1 MNLMKSEKKITSM
14 LILIMIFSITF
25 FQTKTLNTEKPSF
38 SIYKTKNENQIK
50 IENLI
55 DFYLEER
62 GYSLDS
68 NKINTLG
75 RENNSFWN
83 KNK

>member
-1 MNLMKSEKKITSM
+1 MKLEKKITSV

-25 FQTKTLNTEKPSF
+25 FQTKTLNSEKASY
-38 SIYKTKNENQIK
+38 SIFKTKNENQIK

>member
-1 MNLMKSEKKITSM
+1 MKSEKKITSV

-25 FQTKTLNTEKPSF
+25 FQTQNTEKPSF
-38 SIYKTKNENQIK
+38 SIFKTKNENQIK

>member
-1 MNLMKSEKKITSM
+1 MKSEKKITSV

-25 FQTKTLNTEKPSF
+25 FQTKTQNTENPSF
-38 SIYKTKNENQIK
+38 SIFKTKNENQIK

>member
-1 MNLMKSEKKITSM
+1 
-14 LILIMIFSITF
+14 MIFSITF
-25 FQTKTLNTEKPSF
+25 FQTQNTEKPSF
-38 SIYKTKNENQIK
+38 SIFKIKNENQIK

-55 DFYLEER
+55 DLYLEEK